1 MICNWIGWL
10 VLGAIAGWGASK
22 VMGTSGQQGL
32 VMDIVVGIVGAF
44 VGGFVISLIPGLS
57 VQATGLNIP
66 SLIVAFV
73 GAVIVL
79 FVFKRLRK
87 A

>member
-1 MICNWIGWL
+1 MFNFIGWL
-10 VLGAIAGWGASK
+10 ILGAIAGWGASK
-22 VMGTSGQQGL
+22 VMGTAKQQGL

-57 VQATGLNIP
+57 AQATGLNIP

-79 FVFKRLRK
+79 FIFKRVRN
-87 A
+87 